1 MNIIVKGVFSI
12 TMVSIIKPYNT
23 EQYICFLMIKGK
35 EKYRWM
41 FESQKV
47 RKHKFRKEW
56 SQH

>member
-1 MNIIVKGVFSI
+1 MNIIDKGVFSI
-12 TMVSIIKPYNT
+12 TMISIIKPYNT

-35 EKYRWM
+35 EK
-41 FESQKV
+41 SQKV